1 MNRLDI
7 ARQSMVSRETYS
19 ERTLQPLV
27 WTVLLAAIC
36 VLALLLAFRQV
47 VLQNMQGSEAR
58 HRATVAHAEA
68 AWRCNALGSVA
79 QRRICRAQLDA
90 TEATAALAD
99 DRSAAVTINLAE
111 PGREAAFTA
120 RP

>member
-7 ARQSMVSRETYS
+7 ARQSMVLRETYS

-68 AWRCNALGSVA
+68 AWRCNALGSIE
-79 QRRICRAQLDA
+79 RRVCRAQLDA
-90 TEATAALAD
+90 AEATAALAG
-99 DRSAAVTINLAE
+99 DRSAAVTINVTE
-111 PGREAAFTA
+111 PGREAAFSA